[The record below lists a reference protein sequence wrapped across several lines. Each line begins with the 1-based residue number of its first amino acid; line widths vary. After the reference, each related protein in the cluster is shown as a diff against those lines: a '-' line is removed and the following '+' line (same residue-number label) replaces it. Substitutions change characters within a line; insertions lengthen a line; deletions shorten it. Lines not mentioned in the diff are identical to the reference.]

1 MSSIMK
7 KLLNP
12 SLVAAILLV
21 SILFTFGCG
30 EKKEAEPAAASETE
44 TTEEVQKLNVSLQ
57 PSYDAWAAYDAK
69 KNGLDKANGLDINM
83 VFFDSGMP
91 QIEALPA
98 GAWDIG
104 ATGTVPTLFAA
115 LRYGAYVV
123 ALADDESWV
132 NTVMVRPDSPLL
144 KTKGFNPKYPDV
156 YGSPEDLKGKDI
168 LVTTVSGGHYVLSS
182 YLNVMGLKDSDVNI
196 LNMEQA
202 QMVSA
207 FESGKGDVAALWA
220 PFMYTGAQKGWK
232 ELCAG
237 AQIGAK
243 NPMLIVVPKEFGDK
257 NPELVAKYLKLFLG
271 NAKELKNNEANLTAE
286 YQAYNKDWGGVDLNA
301 DFANTDMAKHFV
313 FTVDEQ
319 IKMFDKTSG
328 QSEVETTLAGII
340 NFFADQGKFTPEE
353 KEKLLKFD
361 YVTDKFL
368 KMAAEQ
374 E

>member
-1 MSSIMK
+1 MFTVIKKRLRTLSLISI
-7 KLLNP
+7 
-12 SLVAAILLV
+12 ILLV
-21 SILFTFGCG
+21 PILFTLGCG
-30 EKKEAEPAAASETE
+30 KQDAATDAGG
-44 TTEEVQKLNVSLQ
+44 VQELKVSVQ
-57 PSYDAWAAYDAK
+57 PVYNAWSVYDAK
-69 KNGLDKANGLDINM
+69 KTGLDKNNGLDIKM
-83 VFFDSGMP
+83 LFFESGMP

-104 ATGTVPTLFAA
+104 ETGIVPTLFAA

-123 ALADDESWV
+123 AIADDESMV

-156 YGSPEDLKGKDI
+156 YGSPADLKGKDI
-168 LVTTVSGGHYVLSS
+168 MVTTVSSAHYVLSS
-182 YLNVMGLKDSDVNI
+182 YLKVMGLEDKDVKI
-196 LNMEQA
+196 LNLEQA

-232 ELCAG
+232 ELASG
-237 AQIGAK
+237 AQIGAQ
-243 NPMLIVVPKEFGDK
+243 NPNLIVVPKEFGDK
-257 NPELVAKYLKLFLG
+257 HPELVASYLKLFLG
-271 NAKELKNNEANLTAE
+271 NAKKLKNNEAELVSA
-286 YQAYNKDWGGVDLNA
+286 YQDFNKDWGGIDLNA
-301 DFANTDMAKHFV
+301 DFAKQDMAKHFV

-319 IKMFDKTSG
+319 IKMFDKTKG
-328 QSEVETTLAGII
+328 KSEVETTLTEII

-374 E
+374 K